1 MIRTS
6 RTRILVTLGPSSRAP
21 ACVLELARVG
31 ADVFRLNMSHG
42 THEDHTR
49 TFEAVRAAELAVE
62 RPLGVLADLQGPKF
76 RLGDFEDSE
85 VPIHAGKPFR
95 LDLDTDSLGT
105 AARVGV
111 PHPEFLG
118 ALKPDALVL

>member
-42 THEDHTR
+42 THDDHTA
-49 TFEAVRAAELAVE
+49 TFEAVRAAEAEVE
-62 RPLGVLADLQGPKF
+62 RPLGILADLQGPKF
-76 RLGDFEDSE
+76 RLGDFEGSE
-85 VPIHAGKPFR
+85 TEIHAGAPFR
-95 LDLDTDSLGT
+95 LDLDTATLGDER
-105 AARVGV
+105 RVGV

-118 ALKPDALVL
+118 ALKK